1 MNNSFRQELKTT
13 LKIAKKEYF
22 LKLLTSL
29 MIRGILLIIPVL
41 FSAAINDVTNGK
53 YENAVIILIISIIIT
68 GIYRLFEG
76 LNQVTYYNLYTKLFN
91 YYNNLALKK
100 TTDNSLFSLSRFS
113 SSSYANIVI
122 TDVDIISGFFTAGVI
137 RVVQVIEYLVI
148 YLYFLSLDPIIF
160 ISAVIVSIIMIVIS
174 FLSGKKVQVLN
185 ENRKKSLDSM
195 SGAVYDFFVSIKEI
209 KGYHIFKKVAHLTN
223 EDVSSYLKDHK
234 KYNVKFNANN
244 NASLYVFEAFRLLT
258 IIYSVFQVKTGLIEV
273 GTLLL
278 IYNYYQKIIDNFSTI
293 LTINVEYRNLKVSLN
308 RFYKL
313 VEYSKDIKEGIKMN
327 NNEVIG
333 NINFNHVLYGFRD
346 NPTLDK
352 PTFNISANE
361 IAVLTGRDEA
371 AQLGIFDL
379 LQKLNRQHEGNI
391 TLDGIEIEDIDDDCY
406 YDIVSSARR
415 QTAFF
420 DISIMKNF
428 KLINENDEEIL
439 NICKTIGLDEEIKKL
454 EKGYDTV
461 ITDTT
466 PISMSTKKLLVIA
479 RLLLKKS
486 KILLFDDIINYL
498 DEDHEKKLIC
508 LLKEMKKDHT
518 IIIISNSKDIMESA
532 DEIFDVHDK
541 IVTKIK

>member
-1 MNNSFRQELKTT
+1 MKNSFRQELKTT

-29 MIRGILLIIPVL
+29 MIRGILLVIPVL
-41 FSAAINDVTNGK
+41 FSMVINDVTNGK
-53 YENAVIILIISIIIT
+53 YENAIILLIVSIVIT
-68 GIYRLFEG
+68 AVYRLFEG

-100 TTDNSLFSLSRFS
+100 TTENSLFSLSRFS

-148 YLYFLSLDPIIF
+148 YIYFLSLDSVIF
-160 ISAVIVSIIMIVIS
+160 VSAVIISIIMIVIS

-185 ENRKKSLDSM
+185 ENRKKSLDGM
-195 SGAVYDFFVSIKEI
+195 SGAVFDFFVSIKEI

-223 EDVSSYLKDHK
+223 EDVSEYLQDHK

-313 VEYSKDIKEGIKMN
+313 VEYSKDTKDGIKLEN
-327 NNEVIG
+327 SEVVG
-333 NINFNHVLYGFRD
+333 NVDFNHVLYGFRD

-352 PTFNISANE
+352 PTFSIKANE

-371 AQLGIFDL
+371 AQIGIFDL

-391 TLDGIEIEDIDDDCY
+391 TLDGVEIEDIDDESY
-406 YDIVSSARR
+406 YNIVSSARR

-420 DISIMKNF
+420 DISIMENF
-428 KLINENDEEIL
+428 KLINESEEEIL
-439 NICKTIGLDEEIKKL
+439 KVCKTIGLDEEIQKL
-454 EKGYDTV
+454 EEGYDTV
-461 ITDTT
+461 VTDTT

-498 DEDHEKKLIC
+498 DECHEKRLIG
-508 LLKEMKKDHT
+508 LLKEMKKNHT
-518 IIIISNSKDIMESA
+518 IIIISNSKDIMEAA

-541 IVTKIK
+541 IVEKIK